1 MNSANMSGSGSDE
14 LKTQFM
20 TREGTYRLMSQADYS
35 RPNRVGYC
43 SATGGQVGGGG
54 LQGSAG
60 GGQGGNPSGAP
71 VKVSFSIPSSFAQS
85 YDTTNS
91 AHTNGAQTDDRI
103 AFNFGREIFVYP
115 YKGLKKSADLT
126 KPLDKRLYKGTCP
139 TCHDFGPPMSTA
151 GVDNGEE
158 GGGPA
163 GRRDS
168 DTSSVSGVT
177 SGGTSNSVIST
188 TGNAASAATP
198 LLVGFSGGQIQLI
211 DPVRKELSKLYN
223 EERHIEKTRVTC
235 IRWVPNTTSNGVGS
249 STVGGSSN
257 HFLVSYSS
265 GCMYVYNHKLSC
277 APTAHAPAYQLFK
290 QGQGYAVFTCK
301 TKTTRNPLYKWA
313 VGESVSASNT
323 STASSI
329 NEFAFS
335 PCGHYLAV
343 SSQDGYLRVFNYDTM
358 ELVGSARSYFGG
370 LLCVCWSPDGKYVA
384 VGGEDD
390 LVTLYSMAEK
400 RVVVRGQGHKSW
412 VSVVAFDQYNIS
424 YGELPDGLDFSG
436 SDEESIPPE
445 NGNGSGGQAQRSSSS
460 SVRRKMS
467 ASSRR
472 SSSFNISQE
481 KVTCYR
487 FGSVGQDTNLCLWD
501 ITEDTLRVSKS
512 DCNTAASGAS
522 SHIHKMS
529 NSHSVTSKDS
539 GIQLLQSDSASAVGA
554 TGANHSVGSDSGK
567 ASSSSTSSSMSLS
580 HRLASLNLTGGG
592 SDKSGGSGGSV
603 RGTLKATLLRGS
615 SDKQSSN
622 SGGSSPSLLS
632 KNSGAAGVTPSSSSG
647 HPDGGSI
654 HRPGGSTS
662 LRLGSA
668 QCPRID
674 DVPIIEPLVNK
685 KISHERLTAL
695 VFKEE
700 CLVTACQ
707 DGYICTWARPGRPLV
722 VAQAPNTTANPNN
735 ANNNSHPPMPSA
747 SSTKCP
753 SSPQPG
759 GSTVV

>member
-1 MNSANMSGSGSDE
+1 
-14 LKTQFM
+14 
-20 TREGTYRLMSQADYS
+20 
-35 RPNRVGYC
+35 
-43 SATGGQVGGGG
+43 
-54 LQGSAG
+54 
-60 GGQGGNPSGAP
+60 
-71 VKVSFSIPSSFAQS
+71 
-85 YDTTNS
+85 
-91 AHTNGAQTDDRI
+91 
-103 AFNFGREIFVYP
+103 
-115 YKGLKKSADLT
+115 
-126 KPLDKRLYKGTCP
+126 
-139 TCHDFGPPMSTA
+139 MSTA

-501 ITEDTLRVSKS
+501 ITEETLRMSKGEA
-512 DCNTAASGAS
+512 CNSASAGGVS
-522 SHIHKMS
+522 SHNHKMS

-539 GIQLLQSDSASAVGA
+539 GIQLLQSDSGAA
-554 TGANHSVGSDSGK
+554 TGGPGSESGK
-567 ASSSSTSSSMSLS
+567 TSSSTSSSMSLS

-592 SDKSGGSGGSV
+592 GGGTGGGSGEKSGGGSV
-603 RGTLKATLLRGS
+603 RGTLKATLLRGG
-615 SDKQSSN
+615 SDKQSS
-622 SGGSSPSLLS
+622 SGGSSPSLLN
-632 KNSGAAGVTPSSSSG
+632 KNTAHDGRGSSSG
-647 HPDGGSI
+647 
-654 HRPGGSTS
+654 
-662 LRLGSA
+662 
-668 QCPRID
+668 
-674 DVPIIEPLVNK
+674 V
-685 KISHERLTAL
+685 
-695 VFKEE
+695 
-700 CLVTACQ
+700 
-707 DGYICTWARPGRPLV
+707 
-722 VAQAPNTTANPNN
+722 
-735 ANNNSHPPMPSA
+735 
-747 SSTKCP
+747 
-753 SSPQPG
+753 
-759 GSTVV
+759 